1 MSLTDP
7 PPSALQTTRSA
18 LAWSISSSAPGHR
31 DRTLLMN
38 AVTAAS
44 SRCHGPNRQ
53 ELLVPG
59 AASGCEVKA

>member
-7 PPSALQTTRSA
+7 PPSALRTTRSA
-18 LAWSISSSAPGHR
+18 VAWSISSSAPENR

-44 SRCHGPNRQ
+44 SRCPPRTGKSYWYPGPLQ
-53 ELLVPG
+53 
-59 AASGCEVKA
+59 AVK